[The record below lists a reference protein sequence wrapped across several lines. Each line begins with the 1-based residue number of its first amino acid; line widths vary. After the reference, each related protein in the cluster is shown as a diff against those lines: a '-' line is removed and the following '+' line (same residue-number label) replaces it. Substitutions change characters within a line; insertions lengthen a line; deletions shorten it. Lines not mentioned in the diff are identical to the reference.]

1 MTPPL
6 KTSIIGS
13 IDFFP
18 KEMSYNNHVERD
30 KKLENFI
37 RTSKKELDDNIKR
50 EQTKLRQFFHDRF
63 NQEIDQA
70 EECHRR
76 GDYYDAYVHYTT
88 AEWLNNYLKTRN
100 EIR

>member
-1 MTPPL
+1 
-6 KTSIIGS
+6 
-13 IDFFP
+13 
-18 KEMSYNNHVERD
+18 MSYNNHVERD

-70 EECHRR
+70 EE
-76 GDYYDAYVHYTT
+76 
-88 AEWLNNYLKTRN
+88 
-100 EIR
+100 